1 MCAGCA
7 CTQGFHIVNIT
18 HCFAFGMPQK
28 LPCTED
34 VLRDCLYSLNSG
46 GDQPL
51 QLRASLDLAPVI
63 RARGLF
69 ISLKFL
75 GILEF

>member
-1 MCAGCA
+1 
-7 CTQGFHIVNIT
+7 
-18 HCFAFGMPQK
+18 MPQK

>member
-1 MCAGCA
+1 MCMCAGIWYREHHQLFRFWYA
-7 CTQGFHIVNIT
+7 SNATLHGG
-18 HCFAFGMPQK
+18 CFAWF
-28 LPCTED
+28 
-34 VLRDCLYSLNSG
+34 YSLSSG